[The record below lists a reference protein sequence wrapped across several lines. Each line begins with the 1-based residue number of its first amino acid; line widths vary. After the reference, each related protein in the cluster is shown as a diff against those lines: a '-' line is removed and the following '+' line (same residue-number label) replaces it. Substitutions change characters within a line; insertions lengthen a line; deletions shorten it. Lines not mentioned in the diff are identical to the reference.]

1 MSMPTSSAAPVKV
14 LVVDDSILMQKL
26 MTQIIDSAPGFK
38 VIGVAGS
45 AEEGWDAIQE
55 LRPDVVTLDLELPG
69 RHGLKLLARVL
80 KQDPLPVLIVSAF
93 GGPGADN
100 TIQAL
105 ELGAI
110 DFIEKPDGT
119 THTLEGFMKHLVAAL
134 QRAAASRKMIAA
146 ARQMA
151 QIAAPEQFRDS
162 PNRGTAPGSY
172 FNASSS
178 REPVSTSLE
187 TALGRP
193 APLREPA
200 RAGKTSLIAIGAST
214 GGVPAVQTVMRDL
227 ANLRLPVVVVQHMPP
242 GYTAKFA
249 ARLAT
254 ATGLDVREA
263 ADGDRLKAGMAVVAP
278 GGSRHLEIEE
288 RRGELVCVLKEGPL
302 VSGHSPSVDVMF
314 HSVARSLGSHAVG
327 ILLTGMGRDG
337 ADGLLAMRK
346 AGAETLIQSGETC
359 VVNGMPKAAF
369 EIGAA
374 DRVVP
379 LSQIGAA
386 VGQLIGERPN
396 LRSA

>member
-1 MSMPTSSAAPVKV
+1 MSVATPAGAPVKV
-14 LVVDDSILMQKL
+14 LVVDDSVLMQKL
-26 MTQIIDSAPGFK
+26 MTQIINGAPGFE

-151 QIAAPEQFRDS
+151 QIAAP
-162 PNRGTAPGSY
+162 A
-172 FNASSS
+172 
-178 REPVSTSLE
+178 
-187 TALGRP
+187 RP
-193 APLREPA
+193 AAPPREPA

-227 ANLRLPVVVVQHMPP
+227 AHLRLPVVVVQHMPP

-249 ARLAT
+249 TRLAT
-254 ATGLDVREA
+254 ATGLDVHEA
-263 ADGDRLKAGMAVVAP
+263 MDGERLRPGMAVVAP
-278 GGSRHLEIEE
+278 GGPRHLEIEE
-288 RRGELVCVLKEGPL
+288 RRGELVCILKEGPL

-314 HSVARSLGSHAVG
+314 HSVARSAGAHAIG

-369 EIGAA
+369 ELGAA

-379 LSQIGAA
+379 LGQIGAA
-386 VGQLIGERPN
+386 VGQLIGERPG
-396 LRSA
+396 LRTA

>member
-1 MSMPTSSAAPVKV
+1 MTGMTPSAANPVKV
-14 LVVDDSILMQKL
+14 LVVDDSVLMQKL
-26 MTQIIDSAPGFK
+26 MTQIIDGAPGFK
-38 VIGVAGS
+38 VIGIAGS
-45 AEEGWDAIQE
+45 AEEGWDKIQE

-119 THTLEGFMKHLVAAL
+119 THTLEGFMKHLVGAL
-134 QRAAASRKMIAA
+134 QRASASRRMFASRRESA
-146 ARQMA
+146 PMRV
-151 QIAAPEQFRDS
+151 AAP
-162 PNRGTAPGSY
+162 
-172 FNASSS
+172 
-178 REPVSTSLE
+178 
-187 TALGRP
+187 
-193 APLREPA
+193 REPA
-200 RAGKTSLIAIGAST
+200 RMGGKASFIAIGAST
-214 GGVPAVQTVMRDL
+214 GGVPAVQVVMRDL
-227 ANLRLPVVVVQHMPP
+227 AHLRLPIAVVQHMPP

-263 ADGDRLKAGMAVVAP
+263 SDGDKLKPGMAVVAP
-278 GGSRHLEIEE
+278 GGPRHLEIEE
-288 RRGELVCVLKEGPL
+288 RRGEFVCMLREGPL

-314 HSVARSLGSHAVG
+314 HSVARSLGANAIG

-337 ADGLLAMRK
+337 AEGLLAMRK

-374 DRVVP
+374 DRVVA
-379 LSQIGAA
+379 LDQIGAA
-386 VGQLIGERPN
+386 VSNLLGERSH
-396 LRSA
+396 LRTA

>member
-1 MSMPTSSAAPVKV
+1 MSLATPAGAPVKV
-14 LVVDDSILMQKL
+14 LVVDDSVLMQKL
-26 MTQIIDSAPGFK
+26 MTQIVNGAPGFE

-80 KQDPLPVLIVSAF
+80 KQAPLPVLIVSAF

-119 THTLEGFMKHLVAAL
+119 THTLEGFMTHLVAAL
-134 QRAAASRKMIAA
+134 QRAASSRKMFAA
-146 ARQMA
+146 TRQLAQMGGQARP
-151 QIAAPEQFRDS
+151 AAP
-162 PNRGTAPGSY
+162 P
-172 FNASSS
+172 
-178 REPVSTSLE
+178 
-187 TALGRP
+187 
-193 APLREPA
+193 REPA

-227 ANLRLPVVVVQHMPP
+227 AHLRLPIAVVQHMPP

-254 ATGLDVREA
+254 ATGLDVHEA
-263 ADGDRLKAGMAVVAP
+263 ADGERLRPGMAVVAP
-278 GGSRHLEIEE
+278 GGLRHLEIEE
-288 RRGELVCVLKEGPL
+288 RRGELVCVLREGPP

-314 HSVARSLGSHAVG
+314 HSAARSAGAHAVG

-369 EIGAA
+369 ELGAA

-386 VGQLIGERPN
+386 VAQLVGERPG
-396 LRSA
+396 LRTA

>member
-1 MSMPTSSAAPVKV
+1 MPMTPPSSASPVRV

-45 AEEGWDAIQE
+45 AEEGWDAIQD
-55 LRPDVVTLDLELPG
+55 LRPDLVTLDLELPG

-119 THTLEGFMKHLVAAL
+119 TNTLEGFMKHLVGAL
-134 QRAAASRKMIAA
+134 QRASASRRMFA
-146 ARQMA
+146 ARRET
-151 QIAAPEQFRDS
+151 APVRPAVAREPS
-162 PNRGTAPGSY
+162 RGT
-172 FNASSS
+172 
-178 REPVSTSLE
+178 
-187 TALGRP
+187 GR
-193 APLREPA
+193 
-200 RAGKTSLIAIGAST
+200 TSLIAIGAST
-214 GGVPAVQTVMRDL
+214 GGVPAVQVVMRDL
-227 ANLRLPVVVVQHMPP
+227 APLRIPIVVVQHMPP

-249 ARLAT
+249 TRLAS
-254 ATGLDVREA
+254 ATGLDCKEA
-263 ADGDRLKAGMAVVAP
+263 ADGDRLKPGMAVVAP
-278 GGSRHLEIEE
+278 GGPRHLEIEE
-288 RRGELVCVLKEGPL
+288 RRGELVCVLREGPL

-314 HSVARSLGSHAVG
+314 HSVARSLGAQAIGV
-327 ILLTGMGRDG
+327 LLTGMGRDG

-374 DRVVP
+374 DRVVA
-379 LSQIGAA
+379 LDLIGAA
-386 VGQLIGERPN
+386 IGNLIGERPH

>member
-1 MSMPTSSAAPVKV
+1 MPIGTPSAANPVKV
-14 LVVDDSILMQKL
+14 LVVDDSVLMQKL
-26 MTQIIDSAPGFK
+26 MTQIIDGAPGFK
-38 VIGVAGS
+38 VIGIAGS
-45 AEEGWDAIQE
+45 AEEGWDKIQE

-119 THTLEGFMKHLVAAL
+119 THTLESFMKHLVGAL
-134 QRAAASRKMIAA
+134 QRASASRRMFASRRESA
-146 ARQMA
+146 PMRV
-151 QIAAPEQFRDS
+151 AAP
-162 PNRGTAPGSY
+162 
-172 FNASSS
+172 
-178 REPVSTSLE
+178 
-187 TALGRP
+187 
-193 APLREPA
+193 REPA
-200 RAGKTSLIAIGAST
+200 RMGGKASFIAIGAST
-214 GGVPAVQTVMRDL
+214 GGVPAVQVVMRDL
-227 ANLRLPVVVVQHMPP
+227 AHLRLPIAVVQHMPP

-263 ADGDRLKAGMAVVAP
+263 SDGDRLKPGMAVVAP
-278 GGSRHLEIEE
+278 GGPRHLEIEE
-288 RRGELVCVLKEGPL
+288 RRGEFVCMLREGPL

-314 HSVARSLGSHAVG
+314 HSVARSLGANAIG

-337 ADGLLAMRK
+337 AEGLLAMRK

-374 DRVVP
+374 DRVVA
-379 LSQIGAA
+379 LDQIGAA
-386 VGQLIGERPN
+386 VSNLLGERSH
-396 LRSA
+396 LRTA

>member
-1 MSMPTSSAAPVKV
+1 MSMPLSSASPVKV

-26 MTQIIDSAPGFK
+26 MTQIINGAPGFE

-119 THTLEGFMKHLVAAL
+119 THTLDGFMKHLVAAL

-146 ARQMA
+146 ARQMTQMA
-151 QIAAPEQFRDS
+151 AAAP
-162 PNRGTAPGSY
+162 A
-172 FNASSS
+172 
-178 REPVSTSLE
+178 
-187 TALGRP
+187 RP
-193 APLREPA
+193 AAPVPSREPA
-200 RAGKTSLIAIGAST
+200 RSGKTSLIAIGAST

-227 ANLRLPVVVVQHMPP
+227 AHLRLPIVVVQHMPS

-263 ADGDRLKAGMAVVAP
+263 ADGDKLR
-278 GGSRHLEIEE
+278 LEIEE
-288 RRGELVCVLKEGPL
+288 RRGEFVCVLREGPL

-314 HSVARSLGSHAVG
+314 HSVARSVGSHAVG

-359 VVNGMPKAAF
+359 VVNGMPKAAY
-369 EIGAA
+369 ELGATE
-374 DRVVP
+374 RVVP
-379 LSQIGAA
+379 LTQIGTA
-386 VGQLIGERPN
+386 VSQLIGEKPN
-396 LRSA
+396 LRTA

>member
-1 MSMPTSSAAPVKV
+1 MTLASSNASAPVKV
-14 LVVDDSILMQKL
+14 LVVDDSVLMQKL
-26 MTQIIDSAPGFK
+26 MTQIINGAPGFE
-38 VIGVAGS
+38 VIGIAGS

-55 LRPDVVTLDLELPG
+55 LRPDVLTLDLELPG

-110 DFIEKPDGT
+110 DFIEKPDGST
-119 THTLEGFMKHLVAAL
+119 NTLEGFMKHLVAAL

-151 QIAAPEQFRDS
+151 QMAQLAQPRMAARTETTS
-162 PNRGTAPGSY
+162 GSK
-172 FNASSS
+172 A
-178 REPVSTSLE
+178 
-187 TALGRP
+187 
-193 APLREPA
+193 
-200 RAGKTSLIAIGAST
+200 SLIAIGAST

-227 ANLRLPVVVVQHMPP
+227 ASLRIPISVVQHMPP
-242 GYTAKFA
+242 GYTARFSE
-249 ARLAT
+249 RLAT

-263 ADGDRLKAGMAVVAP
+263 SDGLKLKPGMAVVAP
-278 GGSRHLEIEE
+278 GGPRHLEIED
-288 RRGELVCVLKEGPL
+288 RRGELTCILKEGPL

-314 HSVARSLGSHAVG
+314 HSVAQNLGAHAVG

-369 EIGAA
+369 EIGATE
-374 DRVVP
+374 RVVP
-379 LSQIGAA
+379 LNQIGAA
-386 VGQLIGERPN
+386 VGQLLGERPS
-396 LRSA
+396 LRTA

>member
-1 MSMPTSSAAPVKV
+1 GPVKV
-14 LVVDDSILMQKL
+14 LVVDDSVLMQKL

-55 LRPDVVTLDLELPG
+55 LRPDIVTLDLELPG

-119 THTLEGFMKHLVAAL
+119 TYTLEGFMKHLVAAL
-134 QRAAASRKMIAA
+134 QRASASRKMIAA

-151 QIAAPEQFRDS
+151 QA
-162 PNRGTAPGSY
+162 TAP
-172 FNASSS
+172 ARPVVPP
-178 REPVSTSLE
+178 REQP
-187 TALGRP
+187 
-193 APLREPA
+193 

-227 ANLRLPVVVVQHMPP
+227 AHLRLPIMVVQHMPP

-254 ATGLDVREA
+254 ATGLDVHEA
-263 ADGDRLKAGMAVVAP
+263 VDGDRLRPGMAVVAP
-278 GGSRHLEIEE
+278 GGPRHLEIEE

-314 HSVARSLGSHAVG
+314 HSVARNVGGHAVG

-369 EIGAA
+369 ELGAA

-379 LSQIGAA
+379 LGQIGAA
-386 VGQLIGERPN
+386 VGQLVGERPG
-396 LRSA
+396 LRTA

>member
-1 MSMPTSSAAPVKV
+1 MGMMNSSANPVRV
-14 LVVDDSILMQKL
+14 LVVDDSVLMQKL
-26 MTQIIDSAPGFK
+26 MTQIIDGAPGFK
-38 VIGVAGS
+38 VIGIAGS
-45 AEEGWDAIQE
+45 AEEGWDKIQE

-119 THTLEGFMKHLVAAL
+119 TNTLDGFMKHLVGAL
-134 QRAAASRKMIAA
+134 QRASASRRMFASRREAAPVRAAASR
-146 ARQMA
+146 
-151 QIAAPEQFRDS
+151 
-162 PNRGTAPGSY
+162 
-172 FNASSS
+172 
-178 REPVSTSLE
+178 
-187 TALGRP
+187 
-193 APLREPA
+193 EPA
-200 RAGKTSLIAIGAST
+200 RTGGKASFIAIGAST
-214 GGVPAVQTVMRDL
+214 GGVPAIQVVMRDL
-227 ANLRLPVVVVQHMPP
+227 AHLRLPIAVVQHMPP

-263 ADGDRLKAGMAVVAP
+263 SDGDRLKPGMAVVAP
-278 GGSRHLEIEE
+278 GGPRHLEIEE
-288 RRGELVCVLKEGPL
+288 RRGEFVCVLREGPL

-314 HSVARSLGSHAVG
+314 HSVARSLGANAIG

-337 ADGLLAMRK
+337 AEGLLAMRK

-369 EIGAA
+369 EIGATE
-374 DRVVP
+374 RVVA
-379 LSQIGAA
+379 LDQIGAA
-386 VGQLIGERPN
+386 VSNLLGERSH
-396 LRSA
+396 LRTA

>member
-1 MSMPTSSAAPVKV
+1 MTGMSPSAANPVKV
-14 LVVDDSILMQKL
+14 LVVDDSVLMQKL
-26 MTQIIDSAPGFK
+26 MTQIIDGAPGFK
-38 VIGVAGS
+38 VIGIAGS
-45 AEEGWDAIQE
+45 AEEGWDKIQE

-119 THTLEGFMKHLVAAL
+119 THTLEGFMKHLVGAL
-134 QRAAASRKMIAA
+134 QRASASRRMFASRRESA
-146 ARQMA
+146 PARV
-151 QIAAPEQFRDS
+151 AAP
-162 PNRGTAPGSY
+162 
-172 FNASSS
+172 
-178 REPVSTSLE
+178 
-187 TALGRP
+187 
-193 APLREPA
+193 REPA
-200 RAGKTSLIAIGAST
+200 RMGGKASFIAIGAST
-214 GGVPAVQTVMRDL
+214 GGVPAVQVVMRDL
-227 ANLRLPVVVVQHMPP
+227 AHLRLPIAVVQHMPP

-263 ADGDRLKAGMAVVAP
+263 SDGDKLKPGMAVVAP
-278 GGSRHLEIEE
+278 GGPRHLEIEE
-288 RRGELVCVLKEGPL
+288 RRGEFVCMLREGPL

-314 HSVARSLGSHAVG
+314 HSVARSLGANAIG

-337 ADGLLAMRK
+337 AEGLLAMRK

-374 DRVVP
+374 DRVVA
-379 LSQIGAA
+379 LDQIGAA
-386 VGQLIGERPN
+386 VSNLLGERSH
-396 LRSA
+396 LRTA

>member
-1 MSMPTSSAAPVKV
+1 MTLNQAPSAKPVTV
-14 LVVDDSILMQKL
+14 LVVDDSVLMQKL

-55 LRPDVVTLDLELPG
+55 LRPDLLTLDLELPG

-134 QRAAASRKMIAA
+134 HRASASRKMLAA
-146 ARQMA
+146 ARA
-151 QIAAPEQFRDS
+151 LAREAAP
-162 PNRGTAPGSY
+162 A
-172 FNASSS
+172 
-178 REPVSTSLE
+178 
-187 TALGRP
+187 RP
-193 APLREPA
+193 APVREPG
-200 RAGKTSLIAIGAST
+200 RASASPGGRTSLIAIGAST
-214 GGVPAVQTVMRDL
+214 GGVPAVQVVMRDL
-227 ANLRLPVVVVQHMPP
+227 ANLRIPMVVVQHMPA

-249 ARLAT
+249 ARLAA

-263 ADGDRLKAGMAVVAP
+263 ADGDKLKPGMAVVAP
-278 GGSRHLEIEE
+278 GGLRHLEIEE

-314 HSVARSLGSHAVG
+314 HSVARSLGAHAVG
-327 ILLTGMGRDG
+327 VLLTGMGRDG

-374 DRVVP
+374 DRVVA
-379 LSQIGAA
+379 LDQIGAA
-386 VGQLIGERPN
+386 IGHLIAERPHQ
-396 LRSA
+396 RTA

>member
-1 MSMPTSSAAPVKV
+1 MPIGTPSTANPVKV
-14 LVVDDSILMQKL
+14 LVVDDSVLMQKL
-26 MTQIIDSAPGFK
+26 MTQIIDGAPGFK
-38 VIGVAGS
+38 VIGIAGS
-45 AEEGWDAIQE
+45 AEEGWDKIQE

-119 THTLEGFMKHLVAAL
+119 THTLESFMKHLVGAL
-134 QRAAASRKMIAA
+134 QRASASRRMFASRRESA
-146 ARQMA
+146 PMRV
-151 QIAAPEQFRDS
+151 AAP
-162 PNRGTAPGSY
+162 
-172 FNASSS
+172 
-178 REPVSTSLE
+178 
-187 TALGRP
+187 
-193 APLREPA
+193 REPA
-200 RAGKTSLIAIGAST
+200 RMGGKASFIAIGAST
-214 GGVPAVQTVMRDL
+214 GGVPAVQVVMRDL
-227 ANLRLPVVVVQHMPP
+227 AHLRLPIAVVQHMPP

-263 ADGDRLKAGMAVVAP
+263 SDGDRLKPGMAVVAP
-278 GGSRHLEIEE
+278 GGPRHLEIEE
-288 RRGELVCVLKEGPL
+288 RRGEFVCMLREGPL

-314 HSVARSLGSHAVG
+314 HSVARSLGANAIG

-337 ADGLLAMRK
+337 AEGLLAMRK

-374 DRVVP
+374 DRVVA
-379 LSQIGAA
+379 LDQIGAA
-386 VGQLIGERPN
+386 VSNLLGERSH
-396 LRSA
+396 LRTA

>member
-1 MSMPTSSAAPVKV
+1 MNMPLSSATPVKV

-26 MTQIIDSAPGFK
+26 MTQIIDSALGFK

-45 AEEGWDAIQE
+45 AEEGWDAIQD

-119 THTLEGFMKHLVAAL
+119 THTLDGFMKHLVAAL
-134 QRAAASRKMIAA
+134 QRAAASRKMLAA
-146 ARQMA
+146 ARQVA
-151 QIAAPEQFRDS
+151 QAAVPARPAAP
-162 PNRGTAPGSY
+162 PP
-172 FNASSS
+172 
-178 REPVSTSLE
+178 
-187 TALGRP
+187 
-193 APLREPA
+193 REPA

-227 ANLRLPVVVVQHMPP
+227 APLRLPIVVVQHMPP

-254 ATGLDVREA
+254 ATGLDVHEA
-263 ADGDRLKAGMAVVAP
+263 VDGDRLKPGMAVVAP

-288 RRGELVCVLKEGPL
+288 RRGEFVCALREGPL
-302 VSGHSPSVDVMF
+302 VSGHLPSVDVMF
-314 HSVARSLGSHAVG
+314 HSVARSAGSHAVG

-359 VVNGMPKAAF
+359 VVNGMPKAAY
-369 EIGAA
+369 ELGATE
-374 DRVVP
+374 RVVP
-379 LSQIGAA
+379 LTQIGTA
-386 VGQLIGERPN
+386 VSQLIGERPN
-396 LRSA
+396 LRTA

>member
-1 MSMPTSSAAPVKV
+1 MSVAPSAAVPVKV
-14 LVVDDSILMQKL
+14 LVVDDSVLMQKL

-45 AEEGWDAIQE
+45 AEEGWDAIQD

-134 QRAAASRKMIAA
+134 QRASASRKMIAA

-151 QIAAPEQFRDS
+151 QVAAP
-162 PNRGTAPGSY
+162 A
-172 FNASSS
+172 
-178 REPVSTSLE
+178 
-187 TALGRP
+187 RP
-193 APLREPA
+193 ASPPREPA

-227 ANLRLPVVVVQHMPP
+227 AHLRLPIVVVQHMPP

-254 ATGLDVREA
+254 ATGLDVHEA
-263 ADGDRLKAGMAVVAP
+263 VDGDRLKPGMAVVAP
-278 GGSRHLEIEE
+278 GGPRHLEIEE
-288 RRGELVCVLKEGPL
+288 RRGEFVCMLKEGPL

-314 HSVARSLGSHAVG
+314 HSVARSAGAHAVG

-359 VVNGMPKAAF
+359 VVNGMPKAAY
-369 EIGAA
+369 ELGAA

-379 LSQIGAA
+379 LSQIGTA
-386 VGQLIGERPN
+386 VSQLIGERPG
-396 LRSA
+396 LRTA

>member
-1 MSMPTSSAAPVKV
+1 MSTLTSSASPVKV
-14 LVVDDSILMQKL
+14 LVVDDSLLMQKL
-26 MTQIIDSAPGFK
+26 MTQIINSAPGFQ

-45 AEEGWDAIQE
+45 AEEGWDAIQA
-55 LRPDVVTLDLELPG
+55 LRPDILTLDLELPG

-110 DFIEKPDGT
+110 DFIEKPDGST
-119 THTLEGFMKHLVAAL
+119 NTLDGFMKHLVAAL
-134 QRAAASRKMIAA
+134 
-146 ARQMA
+146 AR
-151 QIAAPEQFRDS
+151 
-162 PNRGTAPGSY
+162 
-172 FNASSS
+172 ASSS
-178 REPVSTSLE
+178 RRMFAAAREAAPARPVM
-187 TALGRP
+187 A
-193 APLREPA
+193 REPSRGA
-200 RAGKTSLIAIGAST
+200 GRASLSAIGAST
-214 GGVPAVQTVMRDL
+214 GGVPAVQVVMRDL
-227 ANLRLPVVVVQHMPP
+227 AHLRIPIVVVQHMPA

-263 ADGDRLKAGMAVVAP
+263 ADGDRLKPGMGVVAP
-278 GGSRHLEIEE
+278 GGPRHLEIEE
-288 RRGELVCVLKEGPL
+288 RRGEFICNLREGPL

-314 HSVARSLGSHAVG
+314 HSVARSIGSHAVG

-374 DRVVP
+374 DRVVA
-379 LSQIGAA
+379 LDQIGAA
-386 VGQLIGERPN
+386 VGNLIGERPH
-396 LRSA
+396 LRTA

>member
-1 MSMPTSSAAPVKV
+1 MTRIAASAAGPVRV
-14 LVVDDSILMQKL
+14 LIVDDSVLMQKL
-26 MTQIIDSAPGFK
+26 MTQIIDAAPGFK

-45 AEEGWDAIQE
+45 AEEGWDAIQA
-55 LRPDVVTLDLELPG
+55 LRPDIVTLDLELPG

-119 THTLEGFMKHLVAAL
+119 THTLEGFMAHLTGALSRASASRRMVAAG
-134 QRAAASRKMIAA
+134 REVAA
-146 ARQMA
+146 AR
-151 QIAAPEQFRDS
+151 P
-162 PNRGTAPGSY
+162 
-172 FNASSS
+172 
-178 REPVSTSLE
+178 
-187 TALGRP
+187 AL
-193 APLREPA
+193 A
-200 RAGKTSLIAIGAST
+200 RASEKSSGSTALIAIGAST

-227 ANLRLPVVVVQHMPP
+227 APLRVPIVVVQHMPP

-263 ADGDRLKAGMAVVAP
+263 ADGDRLKPGMAVIAP
-278 GGSRHLEIEE
+278 GGPRHLEIEE
-288 RRGELVCVLKEGPL
+288 RRGELVCMLKEGPL
-302 VSGHSPSVDVMF
+302 VSGHSPSVDVLF
-314 HSVARSLGSHAVG
+314 RSVAGILGPRAIGV
-327 ILLTGMGRDG
+327 LLTGMGRDG
-337 ADGLLAMRK
+337 AEGLLAMRK
-346 AGAETLIQSGETC
+346 AGSETLIQSGETC

-374 DRVVP
+374 DRIVP
-379 LSQIGAA
+379 LDRIGAA
-386 VGQLIGERPN
+386 IGNLLGDRPN
-396 LRSA
+396 PAGA

>member
-1 MSMPTSSAAPVKV
+1 MSITSSEPVRV
-14 LVVDDSILMQKL
+14 LVVDDSVLMQKL
-26 MTQIIDSAPGFK
+26 MTKIIDGAAGFK
-38 VIGVAGS
+38 VVGVAGS

-110 DFIEKPDGT
+110 DFIEKPDGS
-119 THTLEGFMKHLVAAL
+119 THTLEGFMRHLVGAL
-134 QRAAASRKMIAA
+134 QRASASRRMFASRREA
-146 ARQMA
+146 SPVRVS
-151 QIAAPEQFRDS
+151 AP
-162 PNRGTAPGSY
+162 
-172 FNASSS
+172 
-178 REPVSTSLE
+178 
-187 TALGRP
+187 
-193 APLREPA
+193 REPA
-200 RAGKTSLIAIGAST
+200 RAGGKTSFIAIGAST
-214 GGVPAVQTVMRDL
+214 GGVPAVQVVMRGL
-227 ANLRLPVVVVQHMPP
+227 AHLRLPIAVVQHMPP

-249 ARLAT
+249 ARLAA

-263 ADGDRLKAGMAVVAP
+263 CDGDRLKPGMAVVAP
-278 GGSRHLEIEE
+278 GGPRHLEIEE
-288 RRGELVCVLKEGPL
+288 RRGEFVCALREGPL

-314 HSVARSLGSHAVG
+314 HSVARSIGAQAIG

-337 ADGLLAMRK
+337 AEGLLAMRK

-369 EIGAA
+369 EIGAT
-374 DRVVP
+374 DRVVA
-379 LSQIGAA
+379 LDQIGA
-386 VGQLIGERPN
+386 VVSNLLGERAH

>member
-1 MSMPTSSAAPVKV
+1 MGMLSSSGGPVKV

-26 MTQIIDSAPGFK
+26 MTQIVNSTPGFE

-55 LRPDVVTLDLELPG
+55 LRPDILTLDLELPG

-119 THTLEGFMKHLVAAL
+119 TNTLESFMKHVGTAL
-134 QRAAASRKMIAA
+134 QRASASRRMIAA
-146 ARQMA
+146 AKEM
-151 QIAAPEQFRDS
+151 
-162 PNRGTAPGSY
+162 
-172 FNASSS
+172 
-178 REPVSTSLE
+178 
-187 TALGRP
+187 ALGRP
-193 APLREPA
+193 AAPPRAFAPREVSRTVGRSP
-200 RAGKTSLIAIGAST
+200 LIAIGAST
-214 GGVPAVQTVMRDL
+214 GGVPAVQVVMRDI
-227 ANLRLPVVVVQHMPP
+227 AHLRLPIVVVQHMPA

-249 ARLAT
+249 ARLAA

-263 ADGDRLKAGMAVVAP
+263 ADGDRLGPGMAVVAP
-278 GGSRHLEIEE
+278 GGSKHLEIEE
-288 RRGELVCVLKEGPL
+288 RRGEMVCLVKEGPL
-302 VSGHSPSVDVMF
+302 VSGHCPSVDVMF
-314 HSVARSLGSHAVG
+314 RSVARAAGPQAVG
-327 ILLTGMGRDG
+327 VLLTGMGRDG

-346 AGAETLIQSGETC
+346 AGAETLIQSAETC

-374 DRVVP
+374 DRAVA
-379 LSQIGAA
+379 LDQIGGVVA
-386 VGQLIGERPN
+386 GLIGERPHQ
-396 LRSA
+396 RTA

>member
-1 MSMPTSSAAPVKV
+1 MSIGTPSAANPVKV
-14 LVVDDSILMQKL
+14 LVVDDSVLMQKL
-26 MTQIIDSAPGFK
+26 MTQIIDGAPGFK
-38 VIGVAGS
+38 VIGIAGS
-45 AEEGWDAIQE
+45 AEEGWDKIQE

-119 THTLEGFMKHLVAAL
+119 THTLDGFMKHLVGAL
-134 QRAAASRKMIAA
+134 QRASASRRMFASRRESVP
-146 ARQMA
+146 ARA
-151 QIAAPEQFRDS
+151 
-162 PNRGTAPGSY
+162 TAP
-172 FNASSS
+172 
-178 REPVSTSLE
+178 
-187 TALGRP
+187 
-193 APLREPA
+193 REPA
-200 RAGKTSLIAIGAST
+200 RMGGKASFIAIGAST
-214 GGVPAVQTVMRDL
+214 GGVPAVQVVMRDL
-227 ANLRLPVVVVQHMPP
+227 AHLRLPIAVVQHMPP

-263 ADGDRLKAGMAVVAP
+263 SDGDKLKPGMAVVAP
-278 GGSRHLEIEE
+278 GGPRHLEIEE
-288 RRGELVCVLKEGPL
+288 RRGEFVCMLREGPL

-314 HSVARSLGSHAVG
+314 HSVARSLGANAIG

-337 ADGLLAMRK
+337 AEGLLAMRK

-374 DRVVP
+374 DRVVA
-379 LSQIGAA
+379 LDQIGAA
-386 VGQLIGERPN
+386 VSNLLGERSH
-396 LRSA
+396 LRTA

>member
-1 MSMPTSSAAPVKV
+1 MTGMSPSAANPVKV
-14 LVVDDSILMQKL
+14 LVVDDSVLMQKL
-26 MTQIIDSAPGFK
+26 MTQIIDGAPGFK
-38 VIGVAGS
+38 VIGIAGS
-45 AEEGWDAIQE
+45 AEEGWDKIQE

-119 THTLEGFMKHLVAAL
+119 THTLEGFMKHLVGAL
-134 QRAAASRKMIAA
+134 QRASASRRMFASRRESA
-146 ARQMA
+146 PARV
-151 QIAAPEQFRDS
+151 AAP
-162 PNRGTAPGSY
+162 
-172 FNASSS
+172 
-178 REPVSTSLE
+178 
-187 TALGRP
+187 
-193 APLREPA
+193 REPA
-200 RAGKTSLIAIGAST
+200 RMGGKASFIAIGAST
-214 GGVPAVQTVMRDL
+214 GGVPAVQVVMRDL
-227 ANLRLPVVVVQHMPP
+227 AHLRLPIAVVQHMPP

-263 ADGDRLKAGMAVVAP
+263 SDGDKLRPGMAVVAP
-278 GGSRHLEIEE
+278 GGPRHLEIEE
-288 RRGELVCVLKEGPL
+288 RRGEFVCMLREGPL

-314 HSVARSLGSHAVG
+314 HSVARSLGANAIG

-337 ADGLLAMRK
+337 AEGLLAMRK

-374 DRVVP
+374 DRVVA
-379 LSQIGAA
+379 LDQIGAA
-386 VGQLIGERPN
+386 VSNLLGERSH
-396 LRSA
+396 LRTA

>member
-1 MSMPTSSAAPVKV
+1 MSMQNNSAGPVRV
-14 LVVDDSILMQKL
+14 LVVDDSVLMQKL
-26 MTQIIDSAPGFK
+26 MTQIIDGAPGFK

-119 THTLEGFMKHLVAAL
+119 THTLEGFMRHLVGAL
-134 QRAAASRKMIAA
+134 QRASASRRMFA
-146 ARQMA
+146 ARREVAPVRM
-151 QIAAPEQFRDS
+151 AAP
-162 PNRGTAPGSY
+162 
-172 FNASSS
+172 
-178 REPVSTSLE
+178 
-187 TALGRP
+187 
-193 APLREPA
+193 REPA
-200 RAGKTSLIAIGAST
+200 RTGGKASFIAIGAST
-214 GGVPAVQTVMRDL
+214 GGVPAVQVVMRDL
-227 ANLRLPVVVVQHMPP
+227 AHLRLPIAVVQHMPP

-263 ADGDRLKAGMAVVAP
+263 SDGDRLKPGMAVVAP
-278 GGSRHLEIEE
+278 GGPRHLEIEE
-288 RRGELVCVLKEGPL
+288 RRGEFVCILREGPL

-314 HSVARSLGSHAVG
+314 HSVARSIGAHAIG

-337 ADGLLAMRK
+337 AEGLLAMRK
-346 AGAETLIQSGETC
+346 TGAETLIQSGETC

-374 DRVVP
+374 DRVVA
-379 LSQIGAA
+379 LDQIGAA
-386 VGQLIGERPN
+386 VSNLLGERSH
-396 LRSA
+396 LRTA

>member
-1 MSMPTSSAAPVKV
+1 MSMLNTSAGPVRV
-14 LVVDDSILMQKL
+14 LVVDDSVLMQKL
-26 MTQIIDSAPGFK
+26 MTQIIDGAPGFK
-38 VIGVAGS
+38 VIGIAGS
-45 AEEGWDAIQE
+45 AEEGWDKIQE

-119 THTLEGFMKHLVAAL
+119 TNTLEGFMKHLVGAL
-134 QRAAASRKMIAA
+134 QRASASRRMFAS
-146 ARQMA
+146 RRE
-151 QIAAPEQFRDS
+151 AAPVRVA
-162 PNRGTAPGSY
+162 AP
-172 FNASSS
+172 
-178 REPVSTSLE
+178 
-187 TALGRP
+187 
-193 APLREPA
+193 REPA
-200 RAGKTSLIAIGAST
+200 RTGGKASFIAIGAST
-214 GGVPAVQTVMRDL
+214 GGVPAIQVVMRDL
-227 ANLRLPVVVVQHMPP
+227 AHLRLPIAVVQHMPP

-263 ADGDRLKAGMAVVAP
+263 SDGDRLKPGMAVIAP
-278 GGSRHLEIEE
+278 GGPRHLEIEE
-288 RRGELVCVLKEGPL
+288 RRGEFVCVLREGPL
-302 VSGHSPSVDVMF
+302 VSGHAPSVDVMF
-314 HSVARSLGSHAVG
+314 HSVARSIGAHAIG

-337 ADGLLAMRK
+337 AEGLLAMRK

-369 EIGAA
+369 EIGATE
-374 DRVVP
+374 RVVA
-379 LSQIGAA
+379 LDQIGAA
-386 VGQLIGERPN
+386 VSNLLGERPH
-396 LRSA
+396 LRTA

>member
-1 MSMPTSSAAPVKV
+1 MVVATSSAAPVKV
-14 LVVDDSILMQKL
+14 LVVDDSVLMQKL
-26 MTQIIDSAPGFK
+26 MTQIINSAPGFE
-38 VIGVAGS
+38 VIGIAGS

-119 THTLEGFMKHLVAAL
+119 THTLDGFMKHLVAAL
-134 QRAAASRKMIAA
+134 QRAAASRKMISA
-146 ARQMA
+146 ARQMTQA
-151 QIAAPEQFRDS
+151 
-162 PNRGTAPGSY
+162 TAVP
-172 FNASSS
+172 A
-178 REPVSTSLE
+178 
-187 TALGRP
+187 RP
-193 APLREPA
+193 AAVPREPA
-200 RAGKTSLIAIGAST
+200 RSGKTSLIAIGAST

-227 ANLRLPVVVVQHMPP
+227 AHLRLPIVVVQHMPP

-254 ATGLDVREA
+254 ATGLDVHEA
-263 ADGDRLKAGMAVVAP
+263 VDGGRLRPGMAVVAP
-278 GGSRHLEIEE
+278 GGPRHLEIEE
-288 RRGELVCVLKEGPL
+288 RRGEFVCVLREGPL
-302 VSGHSPSVDVMF
+302 VCGHSPSVDVMF
-314 HSVARSLGSHAVG
+314 HSVARSVGGHAIGV
-327 ILLTGMGRDG
+327 LLTGMGRDG

-379 LSQIGAA
+379 LNQIGGA
-386 VGQLIGERPN
+386 VGQLVGERPN
-396 LRSA
+396 LRTA

>member
-1 MSMPTSSAAPVKV
+1 MTGMTPSAANPVKV
-14 LVVDDSILMQKL
+14 LVVDDYVLMQKL
-26 MTQIIDSAPGFK
+26 MTQIIDGAPGFK
-38 VIGVAGS
+38 VIGIAGS
-45 AEEGWDAIQE
+45 AEEGWDKIQE

-119 THTLEGFMKHLVAAL
+119 THTLEGFMKHLVGAL
-134 QRAAASRKMIAA
+134 QRASASRRMFASRRESA
-146 ARQMA
+146 PARV
-151 QIAAPEQFRDS
+151 
-162 PNRGTAPGSY
+162 TAP
-172 FNASSS
+172 
-178 REPVSTSLE
+178 
-187 TALGRP
+187 
-193 APLREPA
+193 REPA
-200 RAGKTSLIAIGAST
+200 RMGGKASFIAIGAST
-214 GGVPAVQTVMRDL
+214 GGVPAVQVVMRDL
-227 ANLRLPVVVVQHMPP
+227 AHLRLPIAVVQHMPP

-263 ADGDRLKAGMAVVAP
+263 SDGDKLRPGMAVVAP
-278 GGSRHLEIEE
+278 GGPRHLEIEE
-288 RRGELVCVLKEGPL
+288 RRGEFVCMLREGPL

-314 HSVARSLGSHAVG
+314 HSVARSLGANAIG

-337 ADGLLAMRK
+337 AEGLLAMRK

-374 DRVVP
+374 DRVVA
-379 LSQIGAA
+379 LDQIGAA
-386 VGQLIGERPN
+386 VSNLLGERSH
-396 LRSA
+396 LRTA

>member
-151 QIAAPEQFRDS
+151 QIAAP
-162 PNRGTAPGSY
+162 A
-172 FNASSS
+172 
-178 REPVSTSLE
+178 
-187 TALGRP
+187 RP
-193 APLREPA
+193 KELA

-227 ANLRLPVVVVQHMPP
+227 AHLRLPIVVVQHMPP

-263 ADGDRLKAGMAVVAP
+263 VDGDRLRPGMAVVAP
-278 GGSRHLEIEE
+278 GGLRHLEIEE

-369 EIGAA
+369 EMGAA

>member
-1 MSMPTSSAAPVKV
+1 MSMPLSSASPVKV

-26 MTQIIDSAPGFK
+26 MTQIINGAPGFE

-119 THTLEGFMKHLVAAL
+119 THTLDGFMKHLVAAL
-134 QRAAASRKMIAA
+134 QRAAASRKMLAA

-151 QIAAPEQFRDS
+151 QAAAP
-162 PNRGTAPGSY
+162 A
-172 FNASSS
+172 
-178 REPVSTSLE
+178 
-187 TALGRP
+187 RP
-193 APLREPA
+193 AAPSPREPA
-200 RAGKTSLIAIGAST
+200 RSGKTSLIAIGAST

-227 ANLRLPVVVVQHMPP
+227 AHLRLPIVVVQHMPP

-263 ADGDRLKAGMAVVAP
+263 ADGDKLRPGMAVVAP
-278 GGSRHLEIEE
+278 GGPRHLEIEE
-288 RRGELVCVLKEGPL
+288 RRGEFVCVLREGPL

-314 HSVARSLGSHAVG
+314 HSVARSAGSHAVG

-369 EIGAA
+369 ELGATE
-374 DRVVP
+374 RVVP
-379 LSQIGAA
+379 LTQIGTA
-386 VGQLIGERPN
+386 VSQLIGEKPN
-396 LRSA
+396 LRTA

>member
-1 MSMPTSSAAPVKV
+1 MTTLTSATAPVKV
-14 LVVDDSILMQKL
+14 LVVDDSLLMQKL
-26 MTQIIDSAPGFK
+26 MTQIINSAPGFQ

-45 AEEGWDAIQE
+45 AEEGWDAIQA
-55 LRPDVVTLDLELPG
+55 LRPDILTLDLELPG

-110 DFIEKPDGT
+110 DFIEKPDGST
-119 THTLEGFMKHLVAAL
+119 NTLEGFMKHLVAAL
-134 QRAAASRKMIAA
+134 ARASASRRMFAA
-146 ARQMA
+146 TRES
-151 QIAAPEQFRDS
+151 AP
-162 PNRGTAPGSY
+162 
-172 FNASSS
+172 S
-178 REPVSTSLE
+178 RPM
-187 TALGRP
+187 P
-193 APLREPA
+193 AREPA
-200 RAGKTSLIAIGAST
+200 RSAGRASLIAIGAST
-214 GGVPAVQTVMRDL
+214 GGVPAVQVVMRDL
-227 ANLRLPVVVVQHMPP
+227 AHHRIPIVVVQHMPP

-263 ADGDRLKAGMAVVAP
+263 ADGDRLKPGMGVVAP
-278 GGSRHLEIEE
+278 GGPRHLEIEE
-288 RRGELVCVLKEGPL
+288 RRGEFICNLREGPL

-314 HSVARSLGSHAVG
+314 HSAARSLGSHAIG

-374 DRVVP
+374 DRVVA
-379 LSQIGAA
+379 LDQIGAA
-386 VGQLIGERPN
+386 VGNLIGERPHQ
-396 LRSA
+396 RTA